1 MAVLSNIPVG
11 VTRKELKE
19 LDRDI
24 NKLVPNKAIREK
36 TISFMFNNTLTYTY
50 TDSDITDTCV
60 LDVVP
65 LVDHELV
72 LKYGIDFEEDIEN
85 HTVTFK
91 SRNMPYDE
99 LGIASI
105 GVKLLIIDI

>member
-1 MAVLSNIPVG
+1 MAVLSNIPIG
-11 VTRKELKE
+11 VTRKELKD

-24 NKLVPNKAIREK
+24 NKLVPDKAIKEK

-60 LDVVP
+60 LDVTL
-65 LVDHELV
+65 LVDHELA
-72 LKYGIDFEEDIEN
+72 LKYGIDFVEDIEN
-85 HTVTFK
+85 HTVTFR
-91 SRNMPYDE
+91 SRSMPYDE

-105 GVKLLIIDI
+105 GVKLLIVDI